1 MSKMPIETEAKFYV
15 RDLGEIEQL
24 LQTLGARCIQPRT
37 YEVNLRFD
45 TPQGDLRR
53 NGRVLRLRRDRQVS
67 LTYKEGKEVKDGI
80 QTRNEIEFVLN
91 DFEAARRFLE
101 ALGYQVQFIYEKYRT
116 IYELDDV
123 EIMLDELPYGNFVE
137 IEGEATA
144 IRAMVAR
151 LHLSWDSATSLSYH
165 ALFELLRQRMQLGF
179 RDLLFE
185 NFKSLSVSPA
195 ALDIPAPG
203 E

>member
-1 MSKMPIETEAKFYV
+1 MQKMPLETEAKFYV

-37 YEVNLRFD
+37 HEVNLRFD

-53 NGRVLRLRRDRQVS
+53 NGRVLRLRQDRQVS
-67 LTYKEGKEVKDGI
+67 LTYKEGKDVKDGI
-80 QTRNEIEFVLN
+80 QARNEIEFVLN

-101 ALGYQVQFIYEKYRT
+101 ALGYEVQFVYEKYRT
-116 IYELDDV
+116 IYELEGV

-137 IEGEATA
+137 IEGEPVA
-144 IRAMVAR
+144 IRAMADK
-151 LHLSWDSATSLSYH
+151 LSLSWDSATPLSYH
-165 ALFELLRQRMQLGF
+165 ALFELLRQRMQLSF

-185 NFKSLSVSPA
+185 NFGSISISPA
-195 ALDIPAPG
+195 ALDIPATG

>member
-1 MSKMPIETEAKFYV
+1 MQKMPLETEAKFYV

-24 LQTLGARCIQPRT
+24 LQTLGARCIRPRT
-37 YEVNLRFD
+37 HEVNLRFD

-53 NGRVLRLRRDRQVS
+53 SGRVLRLRQDCQVS
-67 LTYKEGKEVKDGI
+67 LTYKDGKDVKDGI
-80 QTRNEIEFVLN
+80 QVRNEIEFVLN

-101 ALGYQVQFIYEKYRT
+101 ALGYEVQFVYEKYRT
-116 IYELDDV
+116 IYELDGV

-137 IEGEATA
+137 IEGEPAA
-144 IRAMVAR
+144 IRAMADK
-151 LHLSWDSATSLSYH
+151 LSLSWDSATPLSYH
-165 ALFELLRQRMQLGF
+165 ALFELLRRRMQLGF

-185 NFKSLSVSPA
+185 NFKSISVSPA

>member
-1 MSKMPIETEAKFYV
+1 MQKMSLETEAKFYV
-15 RDLGEIEQL
+15 RDLGEIERL

-37 YEVNLRFD
+37 HEVNLRFD
-45 TPQGDLRR
+45 TPQEDLRHS
-53 NGRVLRLRRDRQVS
+53 GRVLRLRQDRQVS
-67 LTYKEGKEVKDGI
+67 LTYKEGKDVKDSI

-91 DFEAARRFLE
+91 DFDAARRFLE
-101 ALGYQVQFIYEKYRT
+101 ALGYRVQFVYEKYRT
-116 IYELDDV
+116 IYELDGV

-137 IEGEATA
+137 IEGEPNA
-144 IRAMVAR
+144 IRAMADK
-151 LHLSWDSATSLSYH
+151 LYLSWDSATSLSYH
-165 ALFELLRQRMQLGF
+165 ALFELLRRRMQLGF

-185 NFKSLSVSPA
+185 NFKSISVSPA